1 MLTCM
6 DSLQY
11 VAAPSKPSRRTRAT
25 KATVAPEI
33 APVCQPLPPWAQT
46 AARPGA
52 GAENFAA
59 GAVLLAIDRLNRA
72 DPAWLGVLRA
82 RQALR
87 AAAASARQ
95 LRHREDEA
103 GLRDAHHLTRPNDDP
118 GPVGRLYRLWRE
130 FSTRPARLAG
140 PSLAALAEALGVRAL
155 AGAFDGLMQASEN
168 PDPLVAAFEAADA
181 CVAALDAGAGEG
193 DVLAG
198 MAADIVLARRLSWP
212 RPLSLIG
219 AAGVGRRGTVAERYA
234 KVLRE
239 ALACHG
245 QAIELERRGARLI
258 AAAATLR
265 VC

>member
-118 GPVGRLYRLWRE
+118 GPVEDFIACGGSFRRDRRVSLA
-130 FSTRPARLAG
+130 PAWPRSPRRLASARS
-140 PSLAALAEALGVRAL
+140 PALSTA
-155 AGAFDGLMQASEN
+155 
-168 PDPLVAAFEAADA
+168 
-181 CVAALDAGAGEG
+181 
-193 DVLAG
+193 
-198 MAADIVLARRLSWP
+198 
-212 RPLSLIG
+212 
-219 AAGVGRRGTVAERYA
+219 
-234 KVLRE
+234 
-239 ALACHG
+239 
-245 QAIELERRGARLI
+245 
-258 AAAATLR
+258 
-265 VC
+265 